1 MDCAIG
7 LVGKDFVMFMTDMTV
22 ARSIVA
28 FKHDEDKIKRLDKTK
43 LLATAGDHA
52 SRTAFAEYI
61 EKNMALMRLRTD
73 LEMSNDACAH
83 FIRRQIAKSLR
94 SRDAVQCNSLLGG
107 VDKDGPALY
116 FLDYLGSLQKLDFA
130 AHGYCSN
137 FTLSVLD
144 KQFRQNLSKD
154 EAMTIMGACVK
165 QLSNRF
171 LINLP
176 KFLVK
181 TVTADGEVEESIL
194 VMNSDGEVKV
204 ATL

>member
-7 LVGKDFVMFMTDMTV
+7 VVGKDFVMLMTDMSV
-22 ARSIVA
+22 ARSIIA
-28 FKHDEDKIKRLDKTK
+28 FKHDEDKIQRLDRTK
-43 LLATAGDHA
+43 LLATVGDHA
-52 SRTAFAEYI
+52 SRTSFAEYI

-73 LEMSNDACAH
+73 LDMSNEACAH
-83 FIRRQIAKSLR
+83 FIRREIARSLR
-94 SRDAVQCNSLLGG
+94 SRNAVQCNSLLGG
-107 VDKDGPALY
+107 VDADGPALY

-137 FTLSVLD
+137 FCLSIFD
-144 KQFRQNLSKD
+144 KQYRKNMSKEEALNLMK
-154 EAMTIMGACVK
+154 ACVA

-181 TVTADGEVEESIL
+181 IMTADGVVEEL
-194 VMNSDGEVKV
+194 VLS
-204 ATL
+204 